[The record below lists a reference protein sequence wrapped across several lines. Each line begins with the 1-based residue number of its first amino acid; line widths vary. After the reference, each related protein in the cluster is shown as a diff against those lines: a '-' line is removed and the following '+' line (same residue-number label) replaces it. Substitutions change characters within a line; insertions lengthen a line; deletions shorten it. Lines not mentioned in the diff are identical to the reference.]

1 MVRAKNKTTITDVY
15 MSDSIR
21 PRRSVLYMPGINQR
35 ALEKAK
41 TLAADSLILDLEDS
55 VAPDAKDTARDL
67 VCNAV
72 NAGGYGDREV
82 IIRINGLESD
92 WGQDDLEAA
101 AVCGADGI
109 LIPKVGTAAALQKVA
124 SALVAAG
131 APKDLQIWA
140 MLETPDGILNAEEIS
155 ALRADP
161 AVNLTCLIMGTN
173 DLLKETRTL
182 FVPDRFPVLAWL
194 SMAVL
199 AARAHGLDI
208 IDGVYNNFSDEDG
221 LRAECEQGR
230 ALGFDGKTLIHPK
243 QLDACNIIFSPSEDE
258 VAWSRKIIAAFQEP
272 ENAGKGVI
280 TVEGQM
286 VELLHANI
294 ATRTVAI
301 AEAIKNKQQAAA

>member
-1 MVRAKNKTTITDVY
+1 
-15 MSDSIR
+15 MSGSIR

-55 VAPDAKDTARDL
+55 VAPDAKDAAREL
-67 VCNAV
+67 VCTAV
-72 NAGGYGDREV
+72 KAGGYGDREV
-82 IIRINGLESD
+82 IIRINGLDSD
-92 WGQDDLEAA
+92 WGLDDLNAA
-101 AVCGADGI
+101 AVSGADGI
-109 LIPKVGTAAALQKVA
+109 LVPKVGNAAALQQVA
-124 SALVAAG
+124 SALKTAG
-131 APKDLQIWA
+131 APEGLQIWA
-140 MLETPDGILNAEEIS
+140 MLETPDAILNAEEIS
-155 ALRADP
+155 ALRSDP

-199 AARAHGLDI
+199 AARAYGLDI
-208 IDGVYNNFSDEDG
+208 IDGVYNNFSDEEG

-243 QLDACNIIFSPSEDE
+243 QLDVCNTIFSPSDDE
-258 VAWSRKIIAAFQEP
+258 VAWSRKIIAAFEEP

-301 AEAIKNKQQAAA
+301 AEAIESKQQAAA